1 MRKFG
6 RKLVLIFV
14 LILIALQ
21 FIKKERSYLEVNPQ
35 TDFLLVLK
43 APKEVARIFKANCYD
58 CHSRQVEYP
67 WYASVAPISFVIE
80 HHVEEGMEHLDFSDW
95 TKYAPK
101 KAAHKLE
108 EIIEEVEKGKMP
120 LKSYALLHGELSDE
134 DKKIILHWVQ
144 TLR

>member
-1 MRKFG
+1 MKKIARKFI
-6 RKLVLIFV
+6 LIFV
-14 LILIALQ
+14 GILIVLQ
-21 FIKKERSYLEVNPQ
+21 FVKSERIYQEVNPQ

-43 APKEVARIFKANCYD
+43 APKEVARIVKANCYD

-80 HHVEEGMEHLDFSDW
+80 HHVEEGMKHLDFSDW

-108 EIIEEVEKGKMP
+108 EIVEEVEEGKMP
-120 LKSYALLHGELSDE
+120 LKSYALLHGELSEEDE
-134 DKKIILHWVQ
+134 KIFLNWVQ